1 MYIKCYI
8 TETNSN
14 GNALILLMDKKKEIL
29 ITSFA
34 GFRINIYNFIKKYFI
49 YNIICQKMCS
59 VIVNIFKFVQL
70 DQFK

>member
-1 MYIKCYI
+1 
-8 TETNSN
+8 
-14 GNALILLMDKKKEIL
+14 MDKKKKEIL

-34 GFRINIYNFIKKYFI
+34 GFRININNFIKKYFI